1 MCWSF
6 GVEMNEHSER
16 VDNRSEDERR
26 EELTEVLKK
35 GVRG

>member
-6 GVEMNEHSER
+6 GVEMNEHSEG